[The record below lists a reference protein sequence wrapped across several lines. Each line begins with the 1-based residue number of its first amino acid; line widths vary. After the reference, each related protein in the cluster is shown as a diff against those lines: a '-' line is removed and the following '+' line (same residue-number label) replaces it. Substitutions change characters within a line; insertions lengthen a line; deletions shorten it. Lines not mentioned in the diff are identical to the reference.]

1 MTRFARSIAV
11 GALGGLVVTGHPAAA
26 QVSAPISDLHYD
38 VTVDSTTVTTRT
50 ISVTTTLTVTGSGSL
65 LLSLPAWTPGDYEM
79 LWFSRWVSGFTPT
92 AADGRPLTW
101 EKTDY
106 ETWRIEP
113 AGAKSI
119 HVAFTY
125 LADTLDNA
133 MSWTRPD
140 FALFNGTNLFLYP
153 VGRGFNYPATV
164 TLHTSPSW
172 RVATGMTPGGAP
184 NTFTATN
191 YHDLVDEPF
200 FVGHMDVDS
209 ERVSDRWVRFATYP
223 AGSVSGERRRKALD
237 WIAKVIPPEAAVFH
251 ETPWQNYTVMQ
262 IADTSYGGASGL
274 EHQNSHVDVV
284 AALALDDAFMPA
296 LYAHEIFHSWNV
308 KRMRPAEMVPYR
320 YDAPQPTPWLWV
332 SEGITDYYADLSLV
346 RGGVVPDTGFYGLTS
361 AKISEVAAAPP
372 VALTDASVSTWVHPT
387 DGTQYTYYPK
397 GSLAGFMLDVMIR
410 DASDNRR
417 SLDDVMRDV
426 YEATYKHGRG
436 FTGSD
441 WWGAV
446 SRAAGGRSFADFAR
460 RYVDGREPYP
470 WDSVR
475 ALAGLKVLSDSL
487 REPRLGIQSG
497 VDAGGIVVADVDPSG
512 AAAAAGV
519 KSGDHLMALGGIDVI
534 DQSFGARF
542 REKYRSSANPGGT
555 PATIPV
561 TIRRGTQTL
570 TMQIPLRFVT
580 RVQPR
585 VTVDSAAPPK
595 AQRVRSG
602 ILSGTTSP

>member
-1 MTRFARSIAV
+1 MTRLARCIAP
-11 GALGGLVVTGHPAAA
+11 GALVCLAAVARPASA
-26 QVSAPISDLHYD
+26 QVSAQISDLHYD
-38 VTVDSTTVTTRT
+38 VTVDSTTVASQT
-50 ISVTTTLTVTGSGSL
+50 IAVSTTLTVSGRGFV

-79 LWFSRWVSGFTPT
+79 SWFSRWVSAFSATS
-92 AADGRPLTW
+92 ADGRPLTW

-106 ETWRIEP
+106 ETWRIDP

-119 HVAFTY
+119 RVAFTY

-153 VGRGFNYPATV
+153 VGRGFNFPATV

-172 RVATGMTPGGAP
+172 RVATGMASGGAP

-191 YHDLVDEPF
+191 YHDLVDDPF
-200 FVGHMDVDS
+200 IVGHMDVDS
-209 ERVSDRWVRFATYP
+209 ELVSDRWVRFATYP
-223 AGSVSGERRRKALD
+223 VGSVSGERRRKALD
-237 WIAKVIPPEAAVFH
+237 WIAKAIPPEIAVFR

-262 IADTSYGGASGL
+262 IADPSYGGASGL

-284 AALALDDAFMPA
+284 ATVMLDNAFMPS

-332 SEGITDYYADLSLV
+332 SEGITDYYADLALV
-346 RGGVVPDTGFYGLTS
+346 RGGIVPDTGFYGLTT
-361 AKISEVAAAPP
+361 AKVREVAAIPP

-387 DGTQYTYYPK
+387 DGTQYAYYPK

-436 FTGSD
+436 FTGYD

-446 SRAAGGRSFADFAR
+446 SRAAGGRTFSDFAR

-470 WDSVR
+470 WDSVL
-475 ALAGLKVLSDSL
+475 ALAGLKMAQDSV
-487 REPRLGIQSG
+487 REPRLGIQSAVDTGG
-497 VDAGGIVVADVDPSG
+497 VLVAAVDSSG

-519 KSGDHLMALGGIDVI
+519 KPGDRLVSLGGIDVV
-534 DQSFGARF
+534 DQDFGARF
-542 REKYRSSANPGGT
+542 REKYGSAATPGGT
-555 PATIPV
+555 PATIPI

-570 TMQIPLRFVT
+570 TLQVPLRFVT
-580 RVQPR
+580 RLQPR
-585 VTVDSAAPPK
+585 IVADSAASPK
-595 AQRVRSG
+595 AQRIRSG
-602 ILSGTTSP
+602 ILSGSTSS